1 MSKKYFVTGIGT
13 EIGKTIISAILVEK
27 LKADY
32 WKPIQSGEL
41 ESSDTI
47 KVSHLI
53 CNSISKFHPE
63 AYQLT
68 QPFSPH
74 YSAKLDGVSVSL
86 AEINLPETT
95 QNLIIEGAGGLLVP
109 INDKDLMIDLIQK
122 LNIEVIL
129 VSKNY
134 LGSINHTLLSVEA
147 LKSRGIAIKGIIFNG
162 TKNQST
168 EEIITSLTGLA
179 VIGRVPE
186 MEIIDKESIKK
197 ATSFIDDL

>member
-53 CNSISKFHPE
+53 SNSISKFHPE

-74 YSAKLDGVSVSL
+74 YSAKLDGVSISL

-162 TKNQST
+162 MKNQST

-186 MEIIDKESIKK
+186 MEIINKESIKM